1 MTTTDAHQ
9 PARRVMS
16 ATPERLAWL
25 REQLGGQIAEAPVAG
40 EIFRPRGAWGDRP
53 ARLRR
58 FVFRRLG
65 MGRGLHGLERGMGV
79 LNLAVATQS
88 RLHLF
93 ALRGRRGG
101 IDVGDELVSWPL
113 PGLELKT
120 ERRSVEATRFSGDAY
135 TRHKSKILSSS
146 ASSRRASLRFG
157 STLPPAATRV
167 RSS

>member
-1 MTTTDAHQ
+1 
-9 PARRVMS
+9 MS

-65 MGRGLHGLERGMGV
+65 MGQGLHELERGMGV

-120 ERRSVEATRFSGDAY
+120 ERRSVETTRFSGDAY
-135 TRHKSKILSSS
+135 TRHKSKILVLRIQPPGEPALRIDLAAGRDAS
-146 ASSRRASLRFG
+146 ALVSALRSLSQPSAG
-157 STLPPAATRV
+157 A
-167 RSS
+167 